1 MFLVRDNS
9 ANPKVWATD
18 GITRRWVSDGAEAAM
33 WDGVLDAFE
42 DNDTSRPNYPNYPVV
57 SALLLFRLPETLNVS

>member
-1 MFLVRDNS
+1 
-9 ANPKVWATD
+9 
-18 GITRRWVSDGAEAAM
+18 VSDGAEAAM
-33 WDGVLDAFE
+33 WDTVLDAFE